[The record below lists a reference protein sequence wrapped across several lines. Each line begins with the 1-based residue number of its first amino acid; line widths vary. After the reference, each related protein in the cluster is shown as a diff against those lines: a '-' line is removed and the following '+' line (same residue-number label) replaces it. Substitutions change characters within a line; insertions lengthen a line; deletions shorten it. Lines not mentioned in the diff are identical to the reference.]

1 MGVFL
6 AVLTLFYKILAVFV
20 VFLLDVLILFEGF
33 VLVFFLMCFVC
44 FSQKY
49 QNKILPATISL
60 RRICLDLI

>member
-6 AVLTLFYKILAVFV
+6 AVLTLFYKILAVIV

-33 VLVFFLMCFVC
+33 VLVLFLLCFVC

-49 QNKILPATISL
+49 LNKILPATISL